1 MNTILILKKSKWDIC
16 FSMKAI
22 HQQKFEE
29 LDIGL
34 DEAFFKRASLFIE
47 LLQQWGKVHNF
58 TAELEEEQI
67 VSNMLD
73 SLYPLKF
80 LNPFDSFADI
90 GTGAGYPGMIL
101 AMARP
106 QTKGCLIESRSK
118 RVAFLNF
125 VKSSLKLDNL
135 EVICNRVENVTHK
148 APFDLIT
155 SRAVTNTALLL
166 ELTQKIANEH
176 SSYLFYKGSMLEAE
190 LENASIENF
199 EVIRIKERN
208 YLYIKNKGNV

>member
-1 MNTILILKKSKWDIC
+1 MNTILTPKKSIWGIC
-16 FSMKAI
+16 FNMNELYKK
-22 HQQKFEE
+22 KFEE

-34 DEAFFKRASLFIE
+34 DEDFFKRAKTFIE

-58 TAELEEEQI
+58 TAELEEELI
-67 VSNMLD
+67 VNNMLD

-80 LNPFDSFADI
+80 LNPFNSFADI

-106 QTKGCLIESRSK
+106 KIKGCLIESRSK

-125 VKSSLKLDNL
+125 VKSSLKLENL
-135 EVICNRVENVTHK
+135 EVICSRVELVNHK
-148 APFDLIT
+148 EPFDLIT

-166 ELTQKIANEH
+166 ELTQKIANEK
-176 SSYLFYKGSMLEAE
+176 SSYLFYKGSMLESE